1 MKWHHLLVKAGLHF
15 QNNLIIQ
22 FFELIFLGFNFLR
35 DNIFWMSVQGEEI
48 GMTGNYDITWE
59 ETVDPAGLNCGQEG
73 YLVKLIN

>member
-1 MKWHHLLVKAGLHF
+1 LHF

-22 FFELIFLGFNFLR
+22 FFENILFEEIKFL
-35 DNIFWMSVQGEEI
+35 SVQGEEI

-73 YLVKLIN
+73 YLVKLINEH